1 MAETTGQHAETPAP
15 SSSRRR
21 WHEFV
26 QVIEV
31 VMLAVVALATAWSGY
46 QSSQWDGRQS
56 LLYGQASS
64 LRFEA
69 DAASTSGGQRLVAD
83 SGMFTSWLAARSAHD
98 VTLQNLY
105 VRRFT
110 PDYRV
115 AFEAWL
121 KTDPFNDPKA
131 PAGPG
136 YMPQYRN
143 PGLER
148 AAELN
153 EQAAAKFEAG
163 TSARETS
170 DRYVRD
176 TVLFASVLF
185 LLAVAQRFDWAPVRA
200 GAVTVALALMV
211 FVLASIGQLPRM

>member
-1 MAETTGQHAETPAP
+1 MGDSSET
-15 SSSRRR
+15 SRSRRR

-26 QVIEV
+26 QVVEV
-31 VMLAVVALATAWSGY
+31 VILAVVALATAWSGY

-64 LRFEA
+64 LRFEG
-69 DAASTSGGQRLVAD
+69 DAASTVGGQRLVAD
-83 SGMFTSWLAARSAHD
+83 SGMFTSWLAAHSAND
-98 VTLQNLY
+98 AALQNLY

-110 PDYRV
+110 PDYRS

-121 KTDPFNDPKA
+121 QTDPFNDPQA
-131 PAGPG
+131 PAGPA

-143 PGLER
+143 PDLER
-148 AAELN
+148 AAQLN
-153 EQAAAKFEAG
+153 DRAAAKFEAG
-163 TSARETS
+163 TAARETS

-176 TVLFASVLF
+176 TVLFATVLF

-200 GAVTVALALMV
+200 GAVGVAIALTV
-211 FVLASIGQLPRM
+211 FVLTSVAQLPRM